1 MGKEAFRYFERAAT
15 QLGVP
20 GKVRLASLA
29 RITSNEALTSEDTP
43 ALTRR
48 IAEAFTKLLAENA
61 EAARRATSAV
71 EPEALKP
78 TARNEGAVLRRHLA
92 TYVELMAQRSAL
104 VDDLEAT
111 MRRITESAS
120 STLDVERVSVW
131 FLDPAHLRITCRDLF
146 IRAAREHSSGTVL
159 LAKDFPPYFQALGTG
174 RTIAAHD
181 AHTDPRTSCFSSVYL
196 APLKINSMLDVPI
209 LVQGKMVGVLCHE
222 HVGPKRTWDSDE
234 ETFAYLMASFVA
246 LALERVR

>member
-1 MGKEAFRYFERAAT
+1 MGKDAFRYFERAAT

-29 RITSNEALTSEDTP
+29 RITSNEALTSPDSP
-43 ALTRR
+43 ALTKRVGD
-48 IAEAFTKLLAENA
+48 AFARLLAEN
-61 EAARRATSAV
+61 ERRAASSSV
-71 EPEALKP
+71 EAEALKP

-92 TYVELMAQRSAL
+92 TFVELMAQRSAL
-104 VDDLEAT
+104 IGDLDAT

-120 STLDVERVSVW
+120 STLDVERVSLW
-131 FLDPAHLRITCRDLF
+131 FLDDGHTKISCRDLF
-146 IRAAREHSSGTVL
+146 VRATREHTSGTEL
-159 LAKDFPPYFQALGTG
+159 FAKDFPPYFHALETE

-196 APLKINSMLDVPI
+196 QPLKINSMLDVPI
-209 LVQGKMVGVLCHE
+209 WVQGKMVGVVCHE

-234 ETFAYLMASFVA
+234 ETFAYLMSSFVA
-246 LALERVR
+246 LALERTR